1 MSEKTSNK
9 KVFMTKNLFAII
21 LTLLFIILSSIIL
34 SACGQTTFKV
44 LLFDEDKK
52 TVLFADDVEAGTS
65 ITDVTIPT
73 KQQDEQYTY
82 TFSGWVDENGDDV
95 VLAFIN
101 QDITAYATYEA
112 HEREYSLQITIN
124 GSPVSSY
131 DQVEII
137 REGTYLT
144 TGSVLHYGD
153 VLDITVKG
161 TDGYYITGS
170 INYSGL
176 ERVDDGNET
185 YFRVIG
191 DVDISFNEEPK
202 QYTVRFL
209 NYDGSQ
215 LYSTLVN
222 HGQAATTDVV
232 PTRESDLRASYIFD
246 GWVDIEGNILNLN
259 SITSNVTAYA
269 HFKEILVDY
278 TLSINNISKVSIFNG
293 DIELFDGS
301 TIHYNDI
308 LTVVLNVT
316 DGYHVSSLLANDQ
329 DISNN
334 LSFKV
339 VGDMDITYAE
349 EINSYAVALYD
360 EDRTTSLLSTT
371 ATHGSS
377 VTVEDPSKEADNT
390 YTYQFI
396 GWFDASGDEVD
407 LSFVAGNITAY
418 AKYQE
423 TYIEYSLTMTDRV
436 TVKLTDGT
444 KYTSA
449 FDNPTLHFGDTF
461 TVEYDLA
468 PTFQVSEFLVTGA
481 TLSDSI
487 YTVTG
492 AVDIKFAMQKTF
504 EVATYK
510 ELQKFVSFESSDGS
524 IIPIEECT
532 DNGKTIS
539 YTYIGLEAVELTP
552 NYADF
557 LEMEGTIIYEGQA
570 AHTPSFANN
579 VFTANNMTGVATIT
593 TPLYKGM
600 SIEFA
605 ISENNLPNFMFGIS
619 TKEWLDDAIN
629 HTALQNTTYYFAP
642 EYNFWSYSGNS
653 KLSYLYSVPT
663 TNPIMYELNSN
674 YNFFGEINCTIR
686 LVLADTLELY
696 VDDVKVEID
705 TSVNARVPDYTIAD
719 GTAYYFSTYIRN
731 NSSKI
736 TFTDFGY
743 YDDTEETYLEYLK
756 GKTITTF
763 GDSITQGSGASS
775 SENRYANLLATNLGM
790 KLNNMGIGNTGYCT
804 GRSNSLQDGADASR
818 IGDVSSIPLESEIVI
833 VFFGIND
840 IRNSTSSWGLLGDV
854 NSEDTSTIYGA
865 INAMY
870 SALAER
876 FADSTTTIFV
886 CSPTPPKNDL
896 DGTYVWGGGYTLQDL
911 NNVIK
916 ERATHYGFQFI
927 DLLNNCD
934 FTEDTITDSVHP
946 GDDGHEIIA
955 DLIYNAISEYG
966 KYNYAA

>member
-1 MSEKTSNK
+1 MSAKSLNK
-9 KVFMTKNLFAII
+9 KVFMTRNLFAIL
-21 LTLLFIILSSIIL
+21 LTLFLVVISCLLL

-52 TVLFADDVEAGTS
+52 TVLFAYDVEKGDS

-95 VLAFIN
+95 ILAFIDH
-101 QDITAYATYEA
+101 DITAYATYEA
-112 HEREYSLQITIN
+112 HEREYSLQITVN

-137 REGTYLT
+137 REGSYLT
-144 TGSVLHYGD
+144 TGSVVHYGD
-153 VLDITVKG
+153 VLDITVNG
-161 TDGYYITGS
+161 TEGYYITGS

-176 ERVDDGNET
+176 ERVDEGNET
-185 YFRVIG
+185 YFRVVG
-191 DVDISFNEEPK
+191 DVEISFNEEPN

-222 HGQAATTDVV
+222 HGQGATTNVV
-232 PTRESDLRASYIFD
+232 PTRETDLRASYIFD
-246 GWVDIEGNILNLN
+246 YWADIDGEMLNLN

-269 HFKEILVDY
+269 HFKEILIDY
-278 TLSINNISKVSIFNG
+278 TLSINNTSKVSIFNG

-308 LTVVLNVT
+308 LTVVLDVT

-329 DISNN
+329 DISTN
-334 LSFKV
+334 LSFSV
-339 VGDMDITYAE
+339 VGDMEITYAE
-349 EINSYAVALYD
+349 EINSYTVALYD
-360 EDRTTSLLSTT
+360 ENRTTSLLSTT

-390 YTYQFI
+390 YTYKFI
-396 GWFDASGDEVD
+396 GWFDENGDEVD
-407 LSFVAGNITAY
+407 LSFVDGNITAY

-423 TYIEYSLTMTDRV
+423 AYIEYALTMTDRV

-444 KYTSA
+444 EYTSE

-461 TVEYDLA
+461 TVEYELA
-468 PTFQVSEFLVTGA
+468 PTFQVNEFLVTGA
-481 TLSDSI
+481 TLSDST

-492 AVDIKFAMQKTF
+492 AVNIKFSMKKTF
-504 EVATYK
+504 EADTYK
-510 ELQKFVSFESSDGS
+510 DLQKFVSFEDSDGS
-524 IIPIEECT
+524 VISIEECT
-532 DNGKTIS
+532 DNGATIS
-539 YTYIGLEAVELTP
+539 YTYVGLEAVDFTA

-570 AHTPSFANN
+570 AHTPSFDNN
-579 VFTANNMTGVATIT
+579 VFTASDMTGVATIT

-605 ISENNLPNFMFGIS
+605 ISEIKLSHFMFGIS

-629 HTALQNTTYYFAP
+629 HTSLQNSVYYFAP
-642 EYNFWSYSGNS
+642 EYNFWSYSTNT
-653 KLSYLYSVPT
+653 KLSYLYSVLGS
-663 TNPIMYELNSN
+663 NPSMYVLNSN
-674 YNFFGEINCTIR
+674 YNFYGDVNCTIR
-686 LVLADTLELY
+686 LVLNDTLELY
-696 VDDVKVEID
+696 VDDVRVEID

-719 GTAYYFSTYIRN
+719 DTAYYFSTYIRDDV
-731 NSSKI
+731 SKI

-743 YDDTEETYLEYLK
+743 YENTGEDYLEYLK

-775 SENRYANLLATNLGM
+775 NEKRYASLLSTELGM

-804 GRSNSLQDGADASR
+804 GRENVLEDGADASR
-818 IGDVSSIPLESEIVI
+818 IEDVSSIPLESEIVI

-840 IRNSTSSWGLLGDV
+840 IRNSSSSWGLLGDV
-854 NSEDTSTIYGA
+854 DSDDTSTIYGA

-896 DGTYVWGGGYTLQDL
+896 DGTYVWGGGYTLQNL

-927 DLLNNCD
+927 DLLNNCG

-946 GDDGHEIIA
+946 GDEGHAIIA
-955 DLIYNAISEYG
+955 NLIYNAIVEYG
-966 KYNYAA
+966 KNNYVA

>member
-1 MSEKTSNK
+1 MSVKFLNK
-9 KVFMTKNLFAII
+9 KVLVTRNLFAII
-21 LTLLFIILSSIIL
+21 LTLALIILSCLFL
-34 SACGQTTFKV
+34 SACGQTTFRV

-52 TVLFADDVEAGTS
+52 TILFADDVEAGTS
-65 ITDVTIPT
+65 ITDVSIPT
-73 KQQDEQYTY
+73 KQQDAQYTY
-82 TFSGWVDENGDDV
+82 TFSGWVDENGNDV
-95 VLAFIN
+95 FLAFID
-101 QDITAYATYEA
+101 QDITAYASYEA
-112 HEREYSLQITIN
+112 HEREYSLQITVN
-124 GSPVSSY
+124 GSSVSSY

-153 VLDITVKG
+153 VLDITING
-161 TDGYYITGS
+161 TDGYYITS
-170 INYSGL
+170 SVNYAGL

-185 YFRVIG
+185 YFRVVG
-191 DVDISFNEEPK
+191 DVAISFNEEPN

-222 HGQAATTDVV
+222 HGQGATTNVV
-232 PTRESDLRASYIFD
+232 PTREADLRASYIFD
-246 GWVDIEGNILNLN
+246 GWVDTDGNVLNLN

-269 HFKEILVDY
+269 HFREILVDY
-278 TLSINNISKVSIFNG
+278 TLSINNTSKVSIFNG

-308 LTVVLNVT
+308 LTVILNVT

-329 DISNN
+329 DISTN
-334 LSFKV
+334 LSFRV
-339 VGDMDITYAE
+339 VGDMSITYQE

-360 EDRTTSLLSTT
+360 EDRATNLLSTT

-390 YTYQFI
+390 YTYKFI

-407 LSFVAGNITAY
+407 LSFVSGNITAY

-423 TYIEYSLTMTDRV
+423 TYIEYALTMTDRV

-444 KYTSA
+444 EYTSA
-449 FDNPTLHFGDTF
+449 FDNSTLHYGDTF

-468 PTFQVSEFLVTGA
+468 PTFEVNEFLVTGA

-504 EVATYK
+504 EAATYK
-510 ELQKFVSFESSDGS
+510 ELQKFVSFENSDGS
-524 IIPIEECT
+524 IISLEECT
-532 DNGKTIS
+532 DNGPTIS
-539 YTYIGLEAVELTP
+539 YTYVGLDVVEFIA

-570 AHTPSFANN
+570 EHTPSFADN
-579 VFTANNMTGVATIT
+579 VFTANNMSGVGTIT
-593 TPLYKGM
+593 TALYKGM
-600 SIEFA
+600 NIEFT
-605 ISENNLPNFMFGIS
+605 ISETNLPNFMFGIS

-629 HTALQNTTYYFAP
+629 HTAIQNTTYYFAP

-663 TNPIMYELNSN
+663 TNPVMYVLNSN
-674 YNFFGEINCTIR
+674 YNFFGEVNCTIR
-686 LVLADTLELY
+686 LVLGDTLELY
-696 VDDVKVEID
+696 VDDVRVDID

-731 NSSKI
+731 TSSKI

-743 YDDTEETYLEYLK
+743 YENAGEAYLEYLQ

-775 SENRYANLLATNLGM
+775 SESRYANLLSTNLGM
-790 KLNNMGIGNTGYCT
+790 KLNNMGVGNTGYCT

-818 IGDVSSIPLESEIVI
+818 IGDVSSIPLESEIVV
-833 VFFGIND
+833 VFLGIND

-854 NSEDTSTIYGA
+854 DSVDTTTIYGA

-870 SALAER
+870 SGLAER
-876 FADSTTTIFV
+876 FADTTATIFV

-911 NNVIK
+911 NTVIE

-927 DLLNNCD
+927 DLLNNCG
-934 FTEDTITDSVHP
+934 FTADTITDSVHP
-946 GDDGHEIIA
+946 GDDGHAIIA
-955 DLIYNAISEYG
+955 DLIYDTITEYG
-966 KYNYAA
+966 KYNFAS